1 MSDRP
6 HTNRLI
12 HESSPYLLQH
22 AHNPVD
28 WYPWGLPAFAEAK
41 RRNCPIFLSVG
52 YSTCYWCHVM
62 ERQCFEN
69 DAIAAEMNRRFINIK
84 VDREE
89 HPDVDQLYMTAVQLM
104 TRSGGWPMNVFLTP
118 DREPFF
124 GGTYFP
130 PQDMPGRPGFLTLLR
145 SIDDAWQNRRGDL
158 QKSAKQLVEM
168 TRRYTCPAAPD
179 QPLTIDA
186 AMIDTLIGR
195 SAAGYDKHHGGF
207 GSAPKFPQQTLLEL
221 LLAYCAADPA
231 TAPAKTPLR
240 KMLATTLDVMARG
253 GIHDHLGGG
262 FHRYSTDEM
271 WLIPHFEI
279 MLYDN
284 AMLAWVYAEA
294 SKQFQSPPFAAVARG
309 ICDFVLGR
317 MTSPQGAFYTAIDT
331 EVDGREGAS
340 YLWTADEIHDVL
352 GASDVAIFNH
362 VYGLDRGPNFTDPH
376 HGNQQPQRN
385 VLYRPEPDTGPVSDL
400 GISREELETRLA
412 HMRGQLLTARE
423 QRKQPLLDTKILT
436 GWNALMIRALAHCG
450 NVLGEPTYVQA
461 AARAADFLLQTHRT
475 SDGGLLRTSREGVA
489 RLPGSLDD
497 YAAFSW
503 ALLSLH
509 DATGDAR
516 WLGGANKLLDQI
528 EHRFGGAD
536 AYYQSPAGE
545 QDIIVRQQL
554 ASDTPLPS
562 GNALAALSLLKTGN
576 TARAK
581 QILTAFA
588 ESLDTQGEAMSALV
602 QAAMLYTQSAGPL
615 HVLPSSTE
623 DTLPGTAAEL
633 SLNVVNIKAQRLGAD
648 TIRVTIH
655 IRDGWHIQSAT
666 AAKGIAPTRI
676 LATDSE
682 GIVNVQYPAGQAW
695 RPAWADAPTS
705 VYSGTVQFTVHLA
718 PATQPA
724 ELILQYQP
732 CSDDSCLATVRQQIE
747 VT

>member
-1 MSDRP
+1 MSDTP
-6 HTNRLI
+6 HTNRLR

-22 AHNPVD
+22 AYNPVD
-28 WYPWGLPAFAEAK
+28 WYPWGLPAFTEAK

-69 DAIAAEMNRRFINIK
+69 DAIAAEMNRRFVNIK

-130 PQDMPGRPGFLTLLR
+130 PQDMPGRPGFLTILR

-158 QKSAKQLVEM
+158 EESAKQIVEM

-179 QPLTIDA
+179 EPITINA

-195 SAAGYDKHHGGF
+195 SVAGYDKHHGGF
-207 GSAPKFPQQTLLEL
+207 GAAPKFPQQTLLEL

-240 KMLATTLDVMARG
+240 KMLAATLDAMARG

-262 FHRYSTDEM
+262 FHRYSTDER

-284 AMLAWVYAEA
+284 AMLAWIYAEA

-317 MTSPQGAFYTAIDT
+317 MTSPHGAFYTAFDT

-340 YLWTADEIHDVL
+340 YLWTAEEIRDVL
-352 GASDVAIFNH
+352 GASDAAIFNR

-376 HGNQQPQRN
+376 HGNHQPERN
-385 VLYRPEPDTGPVSDL
+385 VLYRPEPATGPVSDL
-400 GISREELETRLA
+400 AISREELETGLT
-412 HMRGQLLTARE
+412 HMRGRLLSVRE

-436 GWNALMIRALAHCG
+436 GWNALMIRGLAHCG
-450 NVLGEPTYVQA
+450 VILAEPAYVQA
-461 AARAADFLLQTHRT
+461 AGRAADFLLQTHRT
-475 SDGGLLRTSREGVA
+475 RDGGLLHTSRDGVA

-497 YAAFSW
+497 YAALAW

-509 DATGDAR
+509 DATGDIR
-516 WLGGANKLLDQI
+516 WRDGAKEMLGQI

-554 ASDTPLPS
+554 ANDNPLPS

-576 TARAK
+576 TARAR

-588 ESLDTQGEAMSALV
+588 AALESQGEAMSALV
-602 QAAMLYTQSAGPL
+602 QAAILYIQSVGPL
-615 HVLPSSTE
+615 HVLPSPQA
-623 DTLPGTAAEL
+623 DTTPETAADL
-633 SLNVVNIKAQRLGAD
+633 AQAVVSIEAQRMGAD
-648 TIRVTIH
+648 TIRVGVH
-655 IRDGWHIQSAT
+655 IREGWHIQSAT
-666 AAKGIAPTRI
+666 AGKGLVPTRI
-676 LATDSE
+676 LATDAE
-682 GIVNVQYPAGQAW
+682 TIANVEYPAGQAW
-695 RPAWADAPTS
+695 HPAWADAPAS
-705 VYSGTVQFTVHLA
+705 VYTGKV
-718 PATQPA
+718 
-724 ELILQYQP
+724 
-732 CSDDSCLATVRQQIE
+732 
-747 VT
+747 